1 MEGHGLLAVYVLRA
15 RNVAVPHIRHML
27 SESRGSATDL
37 ARFLPVPEI
46 HLKWPL
52 KICWLA
58 PAGGRISHKVLCRA
72 RAALYLRR
80 LPMDTQT
87 VIATCEVLLVVIGI
101 IGLVLVRRE

>member
-1 MEGHGLLAVYVLRA
+1 MR
-15 RNVAVPHIRHML
+15 
-27 SESRGSATDL
+27 
-37 ARFLPVPEI
+37 
-46 HLKWPL
+46 
-52 KICWLA
+52 
-58 PAGGRISHKVLCRA
+58 KVLCRA

>member
-1 MEGHGLLAVYVLRA
+1 MRENG
-15 RNVAVPHIRHML
+15 
-27 SESRGSATDL
+27 GSATDL

>member
-1 MEGHGLLAVYVLRA
+1 MSIGHCFLLLAC
-15 RNVAVPHIRHML
+15 AVREK
-27 SESRGSATDL
+27 SGSATHP
-37 ARFLPVPEI
+37 ARLLPAPEI

-58 PAGGRISHKVLCRA
+58 PADARISHKVLCRA
-72 RAALYLRR
+72 RATLYLRR

-87 VIATCEVLLVVIGI
+87 AIATCEVLLVVIGI